1 MRQPTILIA
10 EDDDVLR
17 ETIAYNL
24 RGEDYLV
31 LTAADGVL
39 ALDTAQHNHVSL
51 IILDLMLPR
60 LSGLDVCKR
69 LRARPETAQIPVLV
83 LTARD
88 DETEKILAF
97 EVGADDYV
105 TKPFSWMELRSRI
118 RALLRRSSL
127 RGELMDPTTQAVQSG
142 QHADERI
149 LRIGDIK
156 LDVDKRLVIRNGT
169 PIGMKPRIFDLLVYM
184 TRYRGVVLTR
194 DRLLE
199 HVWGYEYS
207 GDNRTVDVHVRWL
220 REKIEDDPN
229 NPQIIQTVRGVG
241 YRVKDEE

>member
-1 MRQPTILIA
+1 MRQPTILVV

-17 ETIAYNL
+17 DTIAYNL
-24 RGEDYLV
+24 RREDFLV

-39 ALDTAQHNHVSL
+39 ALDTAQHNHISL
-51 IILDLMLPR
+51 IMLDLMLPR

-69 LRARPETAQIPVLV
+69 LRAQPETAQIPILV

-88 DETEKILAF
+88 GETEKILAL

-127 RGELMDPTTQAVQSG
+127 RGELTAPVMNPAQQGEET
-142 QHADERI
+142 ADRVLMI
-149 LRIGDIK
+149 DGIK
-156 LDVDKRLVIRNGT
+156 LDVDKRLVIRNGA
-169 PIGMKPRIFDLLVYM
+169 PITMKPRIFDLLVYM
-184 TRYRGVVLTR
+184 ARYRGVVLTR

-241 YRVKDEE
+241 YRVRDKV